1 MLGSLIPLRLHC
13 LFLKGWP
20 LSLRPA
26 SDRTALTPISRNHPR
41 RVSENRLPHRVPV
54 ASNSEVIVHRASA
67 RPILH
72 YHQGLAAT
80 ITPSRIETRP
90 NWAEISLAALRQN
103 FQVLQSHVGSNVTI
117 CAVVKCNAYGH
128 GVEECAPALEQAG
141 AKWFGVTSTDEGIV
155 LRQEGVT
162 GRILVLCG
170 LFPGEEDD
178 ALRHQ
183 LTPAVF
189 SVQDVRELAAAAQ
202 RHGPGS
208 KVPIHLKIDTGM
220 ARLGLPLAD
229 LEEFAEELK
238 RLPELEL
245 EGVFSH
251 LASSE
256 VLDDEATER
265 QIERFETALR
275 TLAGH
280 GLNPPIRHL
289 ANSGAVI
296 SRPRTWHNFVRP
308 GLALYGYEQT
318 PCCHDGS
325 LVMEA
330 PPLPLKRV
338 LAWKTHILG
347 LRDVPA
353 GQALGYGGAY
363 VTPAPARIAVVSVG
377 YGDGLARKISMNS
390 SGATAVSA
398 GQPLVGRGE
407 VLVRG
412 QRVPIVGRIS
422 MDLTLVDVTRVPGA
436 AIADEAVLIGCSG
449 EQEITA
455 WDHAR
460 WADTVV
466 YETLCNLS
474 KRVPRRYAG

>member
-1 MLGSLIPLRLHC
+1 MIQDDSLANNCWH
-13 LFLKGWP
+13 
-20 LSLRPA
+20 
-26 SDRTALTPISRNHPR
+26 T
-41 RVSENRLPHRVPV
+41 
-54 ASNSEVIVHRASA
+54 A
-67 RPILH
+67 RPCHRKLGRYHQLSRRCVILH
-72 YHQGLAAT
+72 YHQDLAT
-80 ITPSRIETRP
+80 TLTSSRIETRP
-90 NWAEISLAALRQN
+90 NWAEVSLSALRHN
-103 FQVLQSHVGSNVTI
+103 FRVLQHHVGADVTI

-155 LRQEGVT
+155 LRQVGVA

-178 ALRHQ
+178 ALRHG

-189 SVQDVRELAAAAQ
+189 SLEDAKELAHAAA
-202 RHGPGS
+202 RLGLNS
-208 KVPIHLKIDTGM
+208 KVAVHLKLDTGM
-220 ARLGLPLAD
+220 TRLGLPLAE
-229 LEEFAEELK
+229 LASFAAGLQEL
-238 RLPELEL
+238 PQLEL

-256 VLDDEATER
+256 VIDDEGTQR
-265 QIERFETALR
+265 QVEHFDEALQ
-275 TLAGH
+275 TLAAH
-280 GLNPPIRHL
+280 GLHPRLRHL
-289 ANSGAVI
+289 ANSGGVI
-296 SRPRTWHNFVRP
+296 ARPGTWHSFVRP
-308 GLALYGYEQT
+308 GLALYGYEQP
-318 PCCHDGS
+318 PCHHDGS
-325 LVMEA
+325 LAMEV

-363 VTPAPARIAVVSVG
+363 VTPAPARIAAVSVG

-390 SGATAVSA
+390 SGSTAVSA
-398 GQPLVGRGE
+398 GQPVVGRGE
-407 VLVRG
+407 VLLRG
-412 QRVPIVGRIS
+412 QRAPIVGRIS
-422 MDLTLVDVTRVPGA
+422 MDLTLVDVTRIPGA
-436 AIADEAVLIGCSG
+436 AIGDEVVLIGRSG
-449 EQEITA
+449 EQEIAA

-474 KRVPRRYAG
+474 KRVPRRYAR